1 MNTTVNINLANTFF
15 YIDEEAYKKL
25 KNYLKAIKKSFES
38 EEGCEEIMADIEARI
53 SELFTEKLKHE
64 RQVIGLLEVNEIIV
78 IMGQPEDY
86 VWEEASKKSKTNNS
100 DSNSQKDK
108 KLFRDGDDVYIGGVV
123 SGIGHY
129 LGIEPQW
136 ARLIA
141 LLLFLLSAGSFMIIY
156 ILLWIFIPEAKTTS
170 EKLSMRG
177 KSINI
182 SNIEQKIKEGLDDVT
197 ERVKNVDY
205 EKVSGRFQSSVR
217 SFFNGVGSLLLLF
230 VRGVKN
236 IIGAVF
242 IIASCVILVELF
254 IGFFSAGTLG
264 FVSTHWFEFAEKTQT
279 PFWLLSLAGF
289 LCIGIPFFFLFLAGS
304 KILFN
309 KRKFSGNTGKILLL
323 GIWFVSILGSIL
335 IATHEVTQYAFES
348 AMSERTIV
356 DQKTNDTLLIK
367 MVENTVYKNRMFYD
381 SDFNLVEDENGDH
394 LMYLEE
400 IALRIRHT
408 SEDATEIKIEKKAS
422 GNSFKNAKNIASN
435 IIYEFETTPTEIRFN
450 DYFVTD
456 SKNRFHNQKIKATL
470 YVPNNQ
476 LIRFDPSVKKYLN
489 YHIKTDPK
497 MRFSKISEHLWKVE
511 SNHTLLCVD
520 CVSKQLLRIDYE
532 DDKRFKLKID
542 ENGIEFET
550 RD

>member
-1 MNTTVNINLANTFF
+1 
-15 YIDEEAYKKL
+15 
-25 KNYLKAIKKSFES
+25 
-38 EEGCEEIMADIEARI
+38 
-53 SELFTEKLKHE
+53 
-64 RQVIGLLEVNEIIV
+64 
-78 IMGQPEDY
+78 
-86 VWEEASKKSKTNNS
+86 
-100 DSNSQKDK
+100 
-108 KLFRDGDDVYIGGVV
+108 
-123 SGIGHY
+123 
-129 LGIEPQW
+129 
-136 ARLIA
+136 
-141 LLLFLLSAGSFMIIY
+141 
-156 ILLWIFIPEAKTTS
+156 
-170 EKLSMRG
+170 
-177 KSINI
+177 
-182 SNIEQKIKEGLDDVT
+182 
-197 ERVKNVDY
+197 
-205 EKVSGRFQSSVR
+205 
-217 SFFNGVGSLLLLF
+217 
-230 VRGVKN
+230 
-236 IIGAVF
+236 
-242 IIASCVILVELF
+242 
-254 IGFFSAGTLG
+254 
-264 FVSTHWFEFAEKTQT
+264 
-279 PFWLLSLAGF
+279 
-289 LCIGIPFFFLFLAGS
+289 
-304 KILFN
+304 
-309 KRKFSGNTGKILLL
+309 
-323 GIWFVSILGSIL
+323 
-335 IATHEVTQYAFES
+335 
-348 AMSERTIV
+348 
-356 DQKTNDTLLIK
+356 